1 MPALKVGDEAP
12 DFELKNAQ
20 GEPVRLSDEVKRQP
34 YTVLAF
40 FPAAFSSVCTNELNV
55 FQEATGDFRDLG
67 AAMVTISVD
76 NHYALREFAQQ
87 NGLGFL
93 LLSDF
98 HPQGQVAA
106 AYGVLNEDG
115 MTERALF
122 IVDQNR
128 KIRYSQVVERKVNP
142 GADGLLEK
150 LEELKGTT

>member
-20 GEPVRLSDEVKRQP
+20 GEPVRFSELVKEQD
-34 YTVLAF
+34 YTILAF
-40 FPAAFSSVCTNELNV
+40 FPAAFSSVCTTELNV
-55 FQEATGDFRDLG
+55 FQETAGDFRDLG
-67 AAMVTISVD
+67 AAMVGISVD
-76 NHYALREFAQQ
+76 NHHSLREFAQQ

-106 AYGVLNEDG
+106 TYGVLHDDG

-122 IVDQNR
+122 IVDENR
-128 KIRYSQVVERKVNP
+128 KIRYSYVSERKLNP
-142 GADGLLEK
+142 GVDELLAT
-150 LEELKGTT
+150 LEELRGKA